1 MFHWRS
7 ALLNFEKSFWP
18 SIRACRSELDVE
30 ETIHVWCQTSLPSSW
45 FIWLTPKPVSIW
57 QVFFYERH
65 FALSSMPNVNRCF
78 SIDNAIF
85 SSRNLNPT
93 RLRFFFARKPQA
105 RQNFLE
111 LGNPK
116 KKEFLLIG
124 LQRAQ
129 RVREIISIPR
139 NKAHPVSILLEKYIW
154 FPGRG
159 HYSWKNSSKKLTAS
173 QLCEHF
179 EIELQV
185 GLHRNHSGY
194 Q

>member
-57 QVFFYERH
+57 QVFF
-65 FALSSMPNVNRCF
+65 M
-78 SIDNAIF
+78 NAISHFLQCQMWIDVF

>member
-1 MFHWRS
+1 MMSNVS
-7 ALLNFEKSFWP
+7 AVKL
-18 SIRACRSELDVE
+18 
-30 ETIHVWCQTSLPSSW
+30 IHLVNAQTRFNLAG
-45 FIWLTPKPVSIW
+45 
-57 QVFFYERH
+57 FFYERH

-139 NKAHPVSILLEKYIW
+139 NKAHPVSILLEKYI
-154 FPGRG
+154 
-159 HYSWKNSSKKLTAS
+159 
-173 QLCEHF
+173 
-179 EIELQV
+179 
-185 GLHRNHSGY
+185 
-194 Q
+194 